1 MSVNIIFWSFIHIVS
16 CIRTSFLW
24 PSSLVRGVD
33 VSHFIYPFTTRWTC
47 SLHPLFAV
55 VINAVANIC
64 VYIGHFH
71 FSWVYI
77 YTYPRVELLDHM
89 VTLCHAEE
97 LPTWFPKQF
106 SILHSLQQCV
116 QPFFIL
122 REQHQPTLSP
132 FSVTY
137 EPSLRCLFDLETG
150 HFLMYFQAESDSLQ

>member
-1 MSVNIIFWSFIHIVS
+1 MGWPGFPSLSPTLAATDLLRVYRVACSGHLVEWNCQYVLFRGCPMSVNIIFWSFIHIVS

-89 VTLCHAEE
+89 VTLCHVEE
-97 LPTWFPKQF
+97 LPT
-106 SILHSLQQCV
+106 
-116 QPFFIL
+116 
-122 REQHQPTLSP
+122 
-132 FSVTY
+132 
-137 EPSLRCLFDLETG
+137 
-150 HFLMYFQAESDSLQ
+150 